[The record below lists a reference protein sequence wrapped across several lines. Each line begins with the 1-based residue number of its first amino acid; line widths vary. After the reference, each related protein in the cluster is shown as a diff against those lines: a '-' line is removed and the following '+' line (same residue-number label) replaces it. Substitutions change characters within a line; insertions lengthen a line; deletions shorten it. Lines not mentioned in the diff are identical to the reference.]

1 MLGDSLAPGSWP
13 KVQSDPDSR
22 RLAQVVLKV
31 VETQAL
37 VWLGAVFAPLLPA
50 LGLLSNAL
58 HFYTMKLLATFLY
71 QPPARAYTA
80 SRTSNVAYSLM
91 LGEQLPSSDFDDPG
105 TGILAS
111 AVLRLL
117 SCWTL

>member
-1 MLGDSLAPGSWP
+1 M
-13 KVQSDPDSR
+13 
-22 RLAQVVLKV
+22 

-50 LGLLSNAL
+50 VGLLSNAL

-71 QPPARAYTA
+71 QPPANPYTA

-91 LGEQLPSSDFDDPG
+91 LGALSRDDAG
-105 TGILAS
+105 FLTQEHKHAHRGGE
-111 AVLRLL
+111 
-117 SCWTL
+117 